1 MKLYL
6 AGPMRGKPFFNFPE
20 FDKAA
25 KALREAGHEVFSPAE
40 RDRSA
45 HGDIASKNVSG
56 DEQEAAEE
64 YGFNLREALAA
75 DMKFICEEAE
85 GIALLPGWENSKGAL
100 AERATARALGIKEFL
115 IYPQDQYAL
124 H

>member
-1 MKLYL
+1 MKIYL

-25 KALREAGHEVFSPAE
+25 KALREAGHIVFNPAE
-40 RDRSA
+40 RDRSVDP
-45 HGDIASKNVSG
+45 HIGDSNPTG
-56 DEQEAAEE
+56 DMDAALKE
-64 YGFNLREALAA
+64 GFSLREALAA

-85 GIALLPGWENSKGAL
+85 AIALLPGWELSKGAL
-100 AERATARALGIKEFL
+100 AERLTAVALSLHVFE
-115 IYPQDQYAL
+115 IYPQDQYLL